1 MKASIIITTYDRP
14 VFLKRAIESCINQ
27 VTNYDYEIIV
37 IDDNGKGTK
46 QQLETELV
54 VNFIDHPIVYFPLT
68 KNEGA
73 CVARNKGIEIAKGDY
88 IFFLDDDDEFLSKK
102 IQTQVEFLD
111 RKPEF
116 AGYLAAFKRLDYEND
131 KEIVAESNYPKVGT
145 FKEFV
150 IKGNFFTP
158 MLCIRKEVIKQIGG
172 FDIIPRF
179 QDRFLLLKA
188 LSRGY
193 RFYTTNEQL
202 YIMYE
207 HKEVRITETSINNSL
222 DSLNQ
227 LYIFI
232 AKYKN
237 EFLRDEWDQF
247 LIKDYRM
254 RGTIYY
260 VAKNYGIRIKAL
272 PYFIKAFMIS
282 KEKRDVIMIFKSILK

>member
-1 MKASIIITTYDRP
+1 MKASIIITTFNRP
-14 VFLKRAIESCINQ
+14 IFLKRAIESCVNQ

-88 IFFLDDDDEFLSKK
+88 IFFLDDDDEFLPSK
-102 IQTQVEFLD
+102 IQTQASFLE
-111 RKPEF
+111 RNTEIS
-116 AGYLAAFKRLDYEND
+116 GCLAAFKRINQDDN
-131 KEIVAESNYPKVGT
+131 KEISAESNYPKVGT
-145 FKEFV
+145 FKDFV

-193 RFYTTNEQL
+193 RFHTTNEQL
-202 YIMYE
+202 HIMYE
-207 HKEVRITETSINNSL
+207 HKDVRITETSINNSL

-232 AKYKN
+232 AKYRN

-260 VAKNYGIRIKAL
+260 LAKNYGIRIKAL
-272 PYFIKAFMIS
+272 PFFIKAFMIS
-282 KEKRDVIMIFKSILK
+282 KKKTDLIMICKSILK